1 MRECRFSGI
10 PAATRVLRK
19 FAAEVTMKAFRS
31 RPSIMSNRPDED
43 KKAELEICNLRLSF
57 GGVVAVRDVDLTVHT
72 GELMAVIGP
81 NGAGKT
87 SLLNCITGFYRPQQG
102 KIIFNGRD
110 ITHLHTHQLVGVGV
124 GRTFQ
129 NIELFPGMTV
139 LANMTLARH
148 IHCRY
153 SFWRSCLFSPKVREE
168 EIRHRQV
175 LEEIIDFLEMQSIRK
190 QTVGSLPYGMMKR
203 VELGRA
209 LALEP
214 RLLILDEPFA
224 GMNLEEKED
233 MVRFLLE
240 LNGRWG
246 LTMILVEHDMSIV
259 MSISRRVM
267 VLNFGEKL
275 GEGTPE
281 EINADPEVIKAYLGD
296 ARTMD

>member
-1 MRECRFSGI
+1 
-10 PAATRVLRK
+10 
-19 FAAEVTMKAFRS
+19 MKAFRS
-31 RPSIMSNRPDED
+31 RPSIMINRREED
-43 KKAELEICNLRLSF
+43 KKAELAIQGLRLSF
-57 GGVVAVRDVDLTVHT
+57 GGVIAVKDVDLKVHT
-72 GELMAVIGP
+72 GELMAIIGP

-87 SLLNCITGFYRPQQG
+87 SLLNCITGFYRAQQG
-102 KIIFNGRD
+102 RIIFNGKD
-110 ITHLHTHQLVGVGV
+110 ITNLHTHELVGVGI

-148 IHCRY
+148 IHCQY
-153 SFWRSCLFSPKVREE
+153 SFIRSCIFSDSVKKE
-168 EIRHRQV
+168 EIRHRQI

-190 QTVGSLPYGMMKR
+190 KTVGSLPYGMMKR

-224 GMNLEEKED
+224 GMNMEEKED

-240 LNGRWG
+240 LNQRWG

-259 MSISRRVM
+259 MSIAQRIM

-275 GEGTPE
+275 GEGSAE
-281 EINADPEVIKAYLGD
+281 EISANPEVIKAYLGE
-296 ARTMD
+296 AEAL

>member
-1 MRECRFSGI
+1 
-10 PAATRVLRK
+10 
-19 FAAEVTMKAFRS
+19 MKAFRS
-31 RPSIMSNRPDED
+31 RPSIMINRREED
-43 KKAELEICNLRLSF
+43 KKAELAIQGLRLSF
-57 GGVVAVRDVDLTVHT
+57 GGVIAVKDVDFNAHT
-72 GELMAVIGP
+72 GELMAIIGP

-87 SLLNCITGFYRPQQG
+87 SLLNCITGFYRAQQG
-102 KIIFNGRD
+102 KIIFNGKD
-110 ITHLHTHQLVGVGV
+110 ITRLHTHELVGVGI

-148 IHCRY
+148 IHCQY
-153 SFWRSCLFSPKVREE
+153 SFIRSCLFSGSVKKE
-168 EIRHRQV
+168 EIRHRQI

-190 QTVGSLPYGMMKR
+190 KTVGSLPYGMMKR

-224 GMNLEEKED
+224 GMNMEEKED

-240 LNGRWG
+240 LNQRWG

-259 MSISRRVM
+259 MSIAQRIM

-275 GEGTPE
+275 GEGSAE
-281 EINADPEVIKAYLGD
+281 EISANPEVIKAYLGE
-296 ARTMD
+296 AEAL

>member
-1 MRECRFSGI
+1 MINRRE
-10 PAATRVLRK
+10 
-19 FAAEVTMKAFRS
+19 
-31 RPSIMSNRPDED
+31 ED
-43 KKAELEICNLRLSF
+43 KKAELEIQGLRLCF
-57 GGVVAVRDVDLTVHT
+57 GGVIAVKDIDLNTHT
-72 GELMAVIGP
+72 GQLMAIIGP

-87 SLLNCITGFYRPQQG
+87 SLLNCITGFYRAQQG
-102 KIIFNGRD
+102 KIIFNGKD
-110 ITHLHTHQLVGVGV
+110 ITHLHTHELVGVGI

-148 IHCRY
+148 IHCQY
-153 SFWRSCLFSPKVREE
+153 SFIRSCLYSGAVRKE

-190 QTVGSLPYGMMKR
+190 KTVGSLPYGMMKR

-224 GMNLEEKED
+224 GMNMEEKED

-240 LNGRWG
+240 LNQRWG
-246 LTMILVEHDMSIV
+246 LSMILVEHDMSIV
-259 MSISRRVM
+259 MSIAQRIM

-275 GEGTPE
+275 GEGSAE
-281 EINADPEVIKAYLGD
+281 EISANPDVVKAYLGD
-296 ARTMD
+296 AEAL

>member
-1 MRECRFSGI
+1 
-10 PAATRVLRK
+10 
-19 FAAEVTMKAFRS
+19 MKAFRG
-31 RPSIMSNRPDED
+31 RPSIMSNRREED
-43 KKAELEICNLRLSF
+43 KKAELEIKNLHLNF
-57 GGVVAVRDVDLTVHT
+57 GGVTAVKDVDLNVYT
-72 GELMAVIGP
+72 GELMAIIGP

-87 SLLNCITGFYRPQQG
+87 SLLNCITGFYRPQKG
-102 KIIFNGRD
+102 KIIFNNKD
-110 ITHLHTHQLVGVGV
+110 ITNFHTHELVGVGI

-148 IHCRY
+148 IHCNY
-153 SFWRSCLFSPKVREE
+153 SFIQSCLFSPAVKRE
-168 EIRHRQV
+168 EIRHRQI

-190 QTVGSLPYGMMKR
+190 KNVGSLPYGMMKR

-240 LNGRWG
+240 LNQVWG
-246 LTMILVEHDMSIV
+246 LTIILVEHDMSII
-259 MSISRRVM
+259 MSISNRIM
-267 VLNFGEKL
+267 VLNFGETI
-275 GEGTPE
+275 GEGKPE
-281 EINADPEVIKAYLGD
+281 EISQHPEVIKAYLGD
-296 ARTMD
+296 A

>member
-1 MRECRFSGI
+1 
-10 PAATRVLRK
+10 
-19 FAAEVTMKAFRS
+19 MKAFRS
-31 RPSIMSNRPDED
+31 RPSIMINRPQED
-43 KKAELEICNLRLSF
+43 KKAELEIRNLRLSF
-57 GGVVAVRDVDLTVHT
+57 GGVVAIKDVGLSIHT
-72 GELMAVIGP
+72 GELMAIIGP

-87 SLLNCITGFYRPQQG
+87 SLLNCITGFYHAQQG
-102 KIIFNGRD
+102 QIIFNGQD
-110 ITHLHTHQLVGVGV
+110 ISHLHTHRLVGVGI

-148 IHCRY
+148 IHCSY
-153 SFWRSCLFSPKVREE
+153 SFWRSCLFSPKVRKE
-168 EIRHRQV
+168 EIRHREI
-175 LEEIIDFLEMQSIRK
+175 LEEIIDFLEMQPIRK

-246 LTMILVEHDMSIV
+246 LTMVLVEHDMSIV
-259 MSISRRVM
+259 MSIAQRIM

-275 GEGTPE
+275 GEGGPE
-281 EINADPEVIKAYLGD
+281 EISANPEVIKAYLGD
-296 ARTMD
+296 AQAIE